1 MLCKNTKNQT
11 TESIMADLKDF
22 EQNELKKAT
31 SEFQENNTWN
41 IHFKSYES
49 ISDKIFN
56 DEILGIYCEI
66 DKKGFLKLTKQGN
79 AELKKK

>member
-1 MLCKNTKNQT
+1 
-11 TESIMADLKDF
+11 MADLKDF

-66 DKKGFLKLTKQGN
+66 
-79 AELKKK
+79 